1 MNRIKVNLAT
11 GETAEH
17 DDYRPEPYT
26 EPRVIPQSVSR
37 KQFIC
42 TRPMSDC
49 VRKRKLLRP

>member
-49 VRKRKLLRP
+49 V